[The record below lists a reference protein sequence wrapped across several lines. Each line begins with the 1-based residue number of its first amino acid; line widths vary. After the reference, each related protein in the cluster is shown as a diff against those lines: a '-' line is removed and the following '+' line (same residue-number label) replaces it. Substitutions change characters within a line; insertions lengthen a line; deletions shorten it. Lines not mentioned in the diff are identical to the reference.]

1 MSPFV
6 SEEVDA
12 RALNRHLGRE
22 RLVAQMP
29 RNETQVTVNE
39 LFGDVEPVSV
49 AGILQACPFPSLS
62 NTVRA
67 YKRVVGSAGEG
78 SDWPK
83 RRGREPS
90 LTADGRSYMSDHEN
104 EKQWEA
110 MDAFQQAVDR
120 LLFARSPSALIAA
133 YLNCL
138 ERLDQVPEDLRQHFE
153 LDQFLLDI
161 AVGLTRGL
169 RAA

>member
-1 MSPFV
+1 
-6 SEEVDA
+6 
-12 RALNRHLGRE
+12 
-22 RLVAQMP
+22 
-29 RNETQVTVNE
+29 
-39 LFGDVEPVSV
+39 
-49 AGILQACPFPSLS
+49 
-62 NTVRA
+62 
-67 YKRVVGSAGEG
+67 
-78 SDWPK
+78 
-83 RRGREPS
+83 
-90 LTADGRSYMSDHEN
+90 MSDHEN